1 MLSREKDGRKRA
13 RECFQVAPSLEKMEF
28 PRRGKNTARR
38 AYGGSC

>member
-13 RECFQVAPSLEKMEF
+13 RECFQVAPEKMEF